1 MAKKNQISVLGLD
14 GKEKSKVDLP
24 KVFSIFPRKDLIAR
38 AVSSSESA
46 EKQPQGRDPLAG
58 KRNNAE
64 SRGTGHAMARVP
76 RIKGSGFP
84 GASNAG
90 FAPGIVG
97 GRLAH
102 PPRSE
107 KRIFK
112 KLNKKEKKIALLNAI
127 SATQKREFV
136 ERRGHQIQNIDLIPL
151 VIDDKLQTLKKTSQV
166 IEVLNNLGL
175 QMELDRVKNGRTIRA
190 GKGKRRGR
198 KYKTKKGPLIV
209 IKEDFGIYKAARN
222 IAGIDIVNVSDLN
235 CKNLAPGTHP
245 GRLVLW
251 AQSAFKFLEKYEV

>member
-14 GKEKSKVDLP
+14 GKEKSKIGIP
-24 KVFSIFPRKDLIAR
+24 EIFSLFPRKDLIIR
-38 AVSSSESA
+38 AVVASESA

-64 SRGTGHAMARVP
+64 SWGTGRAMARVP

-84 GASNAG
+84 GARNAG
-90 FAPGIVG
+90 FAPGVVG

-107 KRIFK
+107 KVILK
-112 KLNKKEKKIALLNAI
+112 KLNKKERRYALLHAI
-127 SATQKREFV
+127 SATQKRELV
-136 ERRGHQIQNIDLIPL
+136 ENRGHCIQEVKSFPIVL
-151 VIDDKLQTLKKTSQV
+151 DDKLQTLKKTSQV
-166 IEVLNNLGL
+166 LEVLNNIGL
-175 QMELDRVKNGRTIRA
+175 QPELDRVKNGKSIRA

-198 KYKTKKGPLIV
+198 KYKSKKGPLIV
-209 IKEDFGIYKAARN
+209 IKDDFGIYKAARN
-222 IAGIDIVNVSDLN
+222 IAGIDVINIENLN
-235 CKNLAPGTHP
+235 CKNLAPGAHI

-251 AQSAFKFLEKYEV
+251 AQSAFKDLEKLEV